1 MSETVTLEFLAA
13 QPRRILDEL
22 ALMRDG
28 IKVLT
33 AIVLRHAETLIRVL
47 EQITAMVG
55 QNARIVDRLR
65 AIEERVGR
73 LEEQEQ

>member
-1 MSETVTLEFLAA
+1 LAT
-13 QPRRILDEL
+13 QQRPILDEI
-22 ALMRDG
+22 ALMRGD

-33 AIVLRHAETLIRVL
+33 AIGLRHEETLARVL

-65 AIEERVGR
+65 TLEERASR